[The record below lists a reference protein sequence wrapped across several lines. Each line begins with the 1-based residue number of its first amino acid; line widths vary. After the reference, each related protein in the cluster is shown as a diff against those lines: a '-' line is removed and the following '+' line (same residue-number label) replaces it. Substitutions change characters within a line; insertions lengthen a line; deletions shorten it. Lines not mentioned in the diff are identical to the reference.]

1 MRLNMNAHATTE
13 IRELTATELDHVTG
27 ASLAAGIWMMQQR
40 VREATERAERAA
52 RITHVLR

>member
-1 MRLNMNAHATTE
+1 MNAHETTE

-27 ASLAAGIWMMQQR
+27 GVFGEQLVKL
-40 VREATERAERAA
+40 VRDLIEKAELYD